1 MEYKYIKTITFESLK
16 ENEGAK
22 FEIDDRLALA
32 LFLVDNKVYAFD
44 NKCPHM
50 GMPLCEGR
58 IENNENLVCRYHF
71 WKFNIKTGNA
81 TFAPSIYAKTFETKI
96 DDTDGFVYVKI
107 PA

>member
-1 MEYKYIKTITFESLK
+1 MAYNFIKTITLESLK

-22 FEIDDRLALA
+22 FDINDRFTLA
-32 LFLVDNKVYAFD
+32 LFLINGKIYAFD

-71 WKFNIKTGNA
+71 WKFNIKTGLS
-81 TFAPSIYAKTFETKI
+81 TFAPNIYAKTFETRI
-96 DDTDGFVYVKI
+96 DEDGFIYVKI
-107 PA
+107 QD